1 MPGRRAARASALAGG
16 RRGGPARAG
25 GRPGGSGPPPPRP
38 PKKEEGE
45 EDGGLLGALD
55 ALELPPKVRA
65 TLTNLTTSGVT
76 GTAAVVAGALL
87 HKEPLQMLRL
97 DPAAAE
103 TAAVCVLPLWALSL
117 VLFLP
122 PWDAEEGPIVALPE
136 SVRGAFEDVRNA
148 SCLLNPGLA
157 MVSTYGRAG
166 RGGGLTENKRAW
178 RGSSR

>member
-1 MPGRRAARASALAGG
+1 MPGRQAAPRGLGG
-16 RRGGPARAG
+16 RRGRPARAG
-25 GRPGGSGPPPPRP
+25 GRPGGSGPPPPPPRP

-45 EDGGLLGALD
+45 EDGGLLGALE
-55 ALELPPKVRA
+55 AVELPPKVRA

-166 RGGGLTENKRAW
+166 RGGGLTKNKRAW